1 MISIYKTLYNK
12 NNKDAEYQKRGKTWY
27 KRKKGSKEKWYKVE
41 DKYFDSLNSQQSG
54 FLYNYNTASKIVA
67 GTLLA
72 FIVYKVVKSRK

>member
-12 NNKDAEYQKRGKTWY
+12 ENKNAEYQKRGKTWY

-41 DKYFDSLNSQQSG
+41 EKYFDSLNSQQSG

>member
-41 DKYFDSLNSQQSG
+41 EKYFDSLNSQQSG

>member
-12 NNKDAEYQKRGKTWY
+12 ENKNAEYQKRGKTWY
-27 KRKKGSKEKWYKVE
+27 KRKKGSKEQWYKVE
-41 DKYFDSLNSQQSG
+41 DKYFDSLNAQQSG

>member
-12 NNKDAEYQKRGKTWY
+12 DNKNAEYQKRGKTWY

-41 DKYFDSLNSQQSG
+41 EKYFDSLNSQQSG

>member
-12 NNKDAEYQKRGKTWY
+12 DNKNAEYQKRGKTWY

-41 DKYFDSLNSQQSG
+41 EKYFDSLNAQHSG
-54 FLYNYNTASKIVA
+54 FLYNYSTGSKIVA